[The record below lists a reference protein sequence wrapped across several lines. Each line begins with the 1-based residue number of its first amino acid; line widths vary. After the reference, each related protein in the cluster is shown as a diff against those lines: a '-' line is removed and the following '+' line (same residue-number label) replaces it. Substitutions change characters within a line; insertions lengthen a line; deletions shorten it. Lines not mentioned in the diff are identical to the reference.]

1 MTVNLNPGGPQAA
14 RLEEVQSPEDAAD
27 LPFGARA
34 MLAEAAA
41 WSPNPDN
48 PPFYF
53 DLPTKNG
60 EIQPDVVAAW
70 AANATLAMVYQ
81 YVANLKR
88 LRALA
93 IDVGVEDRG
102 IAAASRRLDEIL
114 TRFGVQHTFEIYD
127 PGDHINRVQER
138 MEEHVL
144 PFFSRNLAF
153 YPQNRIF
160 RSQRLGSAAFRSREG
175 RP

>member
-1 MTVNLNPGGPQAA
+1 MTANLNPGGPQAA
-14 RLEEVQSPEDAAD
+14 RLEAVKRPEDAAD

-48 PPFYF
+48 APFYF

-60 EIQPDVVAAW
+60 EVQPDVVAAW

-88 LRALA
+88 LSALA
-93 IDVGVEDRG
+93 IDVGVGDRG
-102 IAAASRRLDEIL
+102 IAAASRQLDGIL
-114 TRFGVQHTFEIYD
+114 TRFGVQHTFEVYD
-127 PGDHINRVQER
+127 PGDHISHVRERV
-138 MEEHVL
+138 EEHVL
-144 PFFSRNLAF
+144 PFFSRNLSF
-153 YPQNRIF
+153 
-160 RSQRLGSAAFRSREG
+160 
-175 RP
+175 